1 MEIIQLDIKGMTC
14 ASCVAHVEKGIK
26 GVGGV
31 DMASVNL
38 ALEKATVSYDP
49 KETTTDDIL
58 KSVVQSGYGAILS
71 DGSQEEMSRNEK
83 EKKEELKKLK
93 RQTLIATILSFPLL
107 GAMFAGIFKI
117 EPLMFLHN
125 PLLQLLLATPVQFW
139 LGRRFYKGAFHTLK
153 AGNPGMDVL
162 VVLGTS
168 AAYFFSIFNG
178 FIAQRVGIA
187 HTGLYFEASAVII
200 TLVLFGK
207 YLEHSAKGKTSE
219 AIKKLMGL
227 QPKTATVSREGE
239 ELEIPIGDVTVRDIV
254 LIRPGERIPV
264 DGTIKEGM
272 TSIDESMISG
282 ESLPVEKSAGDK
294 VMAGTINSY
303 GSFSFSAELVGKDS
317 MLSRI
322 IAIVEE
328 AQGSKAPIQK
338 LADRVAAVFVPV
350 VLIIALVAFL
360 LWWLVGGDPAKAFVA
375 AVSVLVI
382 ACPCALGLATP
393 TAIMVGTGLGAQ
405 RGILIKNGEILQ
417 AAGKIDTVVLDK
429 TGTITRG
436 KPEVR
441 DIVPLTD
448 LSEDK
453 ILALAGAL
461 EKSSEHPLARAIWF
475 KAETGT
481 KENINVKDFEA
492 VPGMGARALL
502 NGSEYMIGT
511 EAFLNGKG
519 IEMGDFSLQK
529 NQLEEKGNTV
539 VILADPF
546 QPIALIAI
554 GDAIKEHSR
563 EGVEMLKASGI
574 NVYMMTGDN
583 ERTARVIAAQTGI
596 DNVLSQVLPGDKAK
610 EVINLQKKGK
620 NVAMVGDG
628 INDAPALAAAHIGIA
643 MGEGSDIAMESG
655 DMTLM
660 RGDLREISTAIAL
673 SQKTMGKIKQNL
685 FWAFFYNALGIPFA
699 ALGFL
704 NPIIAGAAMAFS
716 SVSVVTNSLSL
727 KRFKMKKNNY
737 VSAESR
743 EEKKDMSVVV
753 KVEGMSCNHC
763 KMSVEKAALSVDNVE
778 RAEVN
783 LDKAELSLQF
793 APGHNE
799 IVAVKKAVAEA
810 GYQPV

>member
-1 MEIIQLDIKGMTC
+1 
-14 ASCVAHVEKGIK
+14 
-26 GVGGV
+26 
-31 DMASVNL
+31 
-38 ALEKATVSYDP
+38 
-49 KETTTDDIL
+49 
-58 KSVVQSGYGAILS
+58 
-71 DGSQEEMSRNEK
+71 
-83 EKKEELKKLK
+83 
-93 RQTLIATILSFPLL
+93 
-107 GAMFAGIFKI
+107 
-117 EPLMFLHN
+117 
-125 PLLQLLLATPVQFW
+125 
-139 LGRRFYKGAFHTLK
+139 
-153 AGNPGMDVL
+153 
-162 VVLGTS
+162 
-168 AAYFFSIFNG
+168 
-178 FIAQRVGIA
+178 
-187 HTGLYFEASAVII
+187 
-200 TLVLFGK
+200 
-207 YLEHSAKGKTSE
+207 
-219 AIKKLMGL
+219 
-227 QPKTATVSREGE
+227 
-239 ELEIPIGDVTVRDIV
+239 
-254 LIRPGERIPV
+254 
-264 DGTIKEGM
+264 
-272 TSIDESMISG
+272 
-282 ESLPVEKSAGDK
+282 
-294 VMAGTINSY
+294 
-303 GSFSFSAELVGKDS
+303 
-317 MLSRI
+317 
-322 IAIVEE
+322 
-328 AQGSKAPIQK
+328 
-338 LADRVAAVFVPV
+338 
-350 VLIIALVAFL
+350 
-360 LWWLVGGDPAKAFVA
+360 
-375 AVSVLVI
+375 
-382 ACPCALGLATP
+382 
-393 TAIMVGTGLGAQ
+393 
-405 RGILIKNGEILQ
+405 
-417 AAGKIDTVVLDK
+417 
-429 TGTITRG
+429 
-436 KPEVR
+436 
-441 DIVPLTD
+441 
-448 LSEDK
+448 
-453 ILALAGAL
+453 
-461 EKSSEHPLARAIWF
+461 
-475 KAETGT
+475 
-481 KENINVKDFEA
+481 
-492 VPGMGARALL
+492 VPGHYLD
-502 NGSEYMIGT
+502 GSEYMIGT

-529 NQLEEKGNTV
+529 NNLEEKGNTV

-610 EVINLQKKGK
+610 EVIKLQKKGK